1 MSNWVESGTQVSVR
15 YSTLKKKKSDAR
27 KMIFFSDSLESDS
40 QKAKE
45 KGNHY
50 PPVMIMF
57 QDGLCPLSRLWEAAP
72 GFIPF

>member
-1 MSNWVESGTQVSVR
+1 
-15 YSTLKKKKSDAR
+15 
-27 KMIFFSDSLESDS
+27 MIFFSDSLESDS